1 LTALSPREVGE
12 FFFDASKARPLQTT
26 VKLKP
31 EDLLLSGANDDQVAA
46 VEAVLSA
53 PDLVLIQG
61 PPGTGKQQSS
71 LKFPIKLLRGGRTLL
86 IASSANLAV
95 DNALSRLIHKIF
107 SSEDLFTVW
116 M

>member
-1 LTALSPREVGE
+1 MPQKGFLSFEAAGDLTQIKRQKKALDDLQMGIAQNPYVGE

-46 VEAVLSA
+46 VEAGLSA

-61 PPGTGKQQSS
+61 PPGTGKTTVIAEISYQAA
-71 LKFPIKLLRGGRTLL
+71 GR
-86 IASSANLAV
+86 
-95 DNALSRLIHKIF
+95 
-107 SSEDLFTVW
+107 EDFI
-116 M
+116 